1 MATNNCETIYGV
13 VATVNHGGEKS
24 NALFKP

>member
-1 MATNNCETIYGV
+1 MATNNGETISGV
-13 VATVNHGGEKS
+13 VAMVNHGGEKS